1 MANTVYIGPAEC
13 HPDVSE
19 LLASESI
26 TPGSVLVQSSGE
38 FALAGAAEAGLVY
51 FALENILGDVS
62 DAYAI
67 GDTVQGARPKSG
79 EYYELTLAA
88 SQTIAK
94 DAALKTDASGNLV
107 AQGGTGAIV
116 AYADESVTTSGSVG
130 KIRVYVKQ
138 GDKK

>member
-19 LLASESI
+19 FVASEAI
-26 TPGSVLVQSSGE
+26 TPGSVLVTSSGE
-38 FALAGAAEAGLVY
+38 FALAGADAAGVTY
-51 FALENILGDVS
+51 FALENILEEVT

-67 GDTVQGARPKSG
+67 GETVQGARPKSG

-94 DAALKTDASGNLV
+94 DAALTTDASGNLV
-107 AQGGTGAIV
+107 ALGAGTNTI
-116 AYADESVTTSGSVG
+116 AYADEAVTTTGSTG
-130 KIRVYVKQ
+130 KIRVYIK
-138 GDKK
+138 

>member
-1 MANTVYIGPAEC
+1 MANTVYIGPAEN

-19 LLASESI
+19 YAASEAIS
-26 TPGSVLVQSSGE
+26 PGQVLVTSSGE
-38 FALAGAAEAGLVY
+38 FALAGADQGGVVY
-51 FALENILGDVS
+51 FALENILEEVT

-94 DAALKTDASGNLV
+94 DAALTTDASGNLV
-107 AQGGTGAIV
+107 ALGAGTNTV
-116 AYADESVTTSGSVG
+116 CYADEAVTTTGATG
-130 KIRVYVKQ
+130 KIRVYVA
-138 GDKK
+138 